1 MKILGI
7 DTSGLVGAVA
17 IADGDLLLS
26 QFSIQYKTTHSEILM
41 PMLDDVCKK
50 IHLDLKS
57 IDAIAV
63 AKGPGSFTGLRIGS
77 ATAKGL
83 ALALD
88 KPIIPVPTVDGIA
101 YNLYG
106 VEKIICPMMDAR
118 RNQVYTGLYTFVA
131 GTPEGKSLER
141 EFEMQIIH
149 EQFATSVEDIAARI
163 NEIGKPVVL
172 LGDGV
177 PVYRDQLDKLLKVP
191 YSIAP
196 MHQNRQNAAAL
207 VSLAMQYAAEGR
219 MVSADEFAPDYLR
232 LSQAEREAKEKDS
245 AGKAANTGEDVKS
258 GARAGDSSR
267 EEPLSEAEREKK
279 RREAR
284 KTPGIVRVREMTA
297 EDIEDAA
304 LLEKTNLGKEAW
316 TQKQL
321 IDALTRDDTI
331 YLVAVKAGRIVG
343 LCGVQNISGEGE
355 VTNVSVA
362 RDCRGEGI
370 GYKMVKQLLERGAGL
385 GIKDYTLEVR
395 AANEPAIHLYERLG
409 FKSEGVRPGFYD
421 EPKDDAV
428 IYWKRNNL

>member
-88 KPIIPVPTVDGIA
+88 KPIIPIPTVDGIA

-141 EFEMQIIH
+141 KFEMQIIH
-149 EQFATSVEDIAARI
+149 EQFATSVEDIASRI

-172 LGDGV
+172 LGDGI
-177 PVYRDQLDKLLKVP
+177 PVYRDQIDKLLKVP

-207 VSLAMQYAAEGR
+207 VSLAMHYASEGR
-219 MVSADEFAPDYLR
+219 MVSADEFVPDYLR
-232 LSQAEREAKEKDS
+232 LSQAEREATEKEDNKGQD
-245 AGKAANTGEDVKS
+245 
-258 GARAGDSSR
+258 
-267 EEPLSEAEREKK
+267 KK
-279 RREAR
+279 QQEAR
-284 KTPGIVRVREMTA
+284 KSPGVVRVREMTA

-331 YLVAVKAGRIVG
+331 YLVAAKAGRIVG

-355 VTNVSVA
+355 ITNVSVA

-370 GYKMVKQLLERGAGL
+370 GYKMVKQLLERGVGI

-395 AANEPAIHLYERLG
+395 ASNEPAIRLYEKLG
-409 FKSEGVRPGFYD
+409 FVSEGVRPNFYD

-428 IYWKRNNL
+428 IYWKRSKDENSDQ

>member
-17 IADGDLLLS
+17 IADGDMLVS
-26 QFSIQYKTTHSEILM
+26 QFQIQYKTTHSEILM

-88 KPIIPVPTVDGIA
+88 KPIIPIPTVDGIA

-118 RNQVYTGLYTFVA
+118 RNQVYTGLYTFVPN
-131 GTPEGKSLER
+131 TPEGKSLER
-141 EFEMQIIH
+141 TFDMQVIH
-149 EQFATSVEDIAARI
+149 EQFATSVEDIADKI
-163 NEIGKPVVL
+163 NQIGKPVAL

-177 PVYRDQLDKLLKVP
+177 PVYRDILEKLIKVP
-191 YSIAP
+191 FSVAP
-196 MHQNRQNAAAL
+196 IHQNRQNAAAL
-207 VSLAMQYAAEGR
+207 VALAMQYASDGR

-232 LSQAEREAKEKDS
+232 LSQAEREAKEKDE
-245 AGKAANTGEDVKS
+245 AGNS
-258 GARAGDSSR
+258 CDSDNSQ
-267 EEPLSEAEREKK
+267 KK
-279 RREAR
+279 LEAR
-284 KTPGIVRVREMTA
+284 KVPGIIRVREITA

-304 LLEKTNLGKEAW
+304 LLEKANLGKEAW
-316 TQKQL
+316 SQKQL
-321 IDALTRDDTI
+321 LDAITRDDTI
-331 YLVAVKAGRIVG
+331 YLVAVKSEKIVG

-355 VTNVSVA
+355 ITNVSVA
-362 RDCRGEGI
+362 SYCRGEGI
-370 GYKMVKQLLERGAGL
+370 GYKMLKQLIERGKGI

-395 AANEPAIHLYERLG
+395 AGNKSAISLYERLG

-428 IYWKRNNL
+428 IYWKREAT

>member
-88 KPIIPVPTVDGIA
+88 KPIIPIPTVDGIA

-141 EFEMQIIH
+141 EFEMQVIH
-149 EQFATSVEDIAARI
+149 EQFATSIEDIAGRI

-207 VSLAMQYAAEGR
+207 VALAMQYAAEGR

-245 AGKAANTGEDVKS
+245 AGAGNTDATSGKEDS
-258 GARAGDSSR
+258 LT
-267 EEPLSEAEREKK
+267 EEEREKK

-284 KTPGIVRVREMTA
+284 RTPGIIRVREMTA

-316 TQKQL
+316 SQKQL

-343 LCGVQNISGEGE
+343 LCGVQNISGDGE

-362 RDCRGEGI
+362 KDCRGEGI
-370 GYKMVKQLLERGAGL
+370 GYKMVKQLLERGAGI

-409 FKSEGVRPGFYD
+409 FKSEGVRPGFYE

-428 IYWKRNNL
+428 IYWKRSQD

>member
-41 PMLDDVCKK
+41 PMLDDICKK

-57 IDAIAV
+57 IDVIAV

-88 KPIIPVPTVDGIA
+88 KPIIPIPTVDGIA

-118 RNQVYTGLYTFVA
+118 RNQVYTGLYTFAA

-141 EFEMQIIH
+141 KFEMQIIH
-149 EQFATSVEDIAARI
+149 EQFATSVEDIASRI

-177 PVYRDQLDKLLKVP
+177 PVYRDQIDKLLKVP

-207 VSLAMQYAAEGR
+207 VSLAMQYASEGR

-232 LSQAEREAKEKDS
+232 LSQAEREAKEKKDNK
-245 AGKAANTGEDVKS
+245 GRDKKQQEVRKS
-258 GARAGDSSR
+258 
-267 EEPLSEAEREKK
+267 
-279 RREAR
+279 
-284 KTPGIVRVREMTA
+284 PGVVRVREMTA

-331 YLVAVKAGRIVG
+331 YLVAAKAGRIVG

-355 VTNVSVA
+355 ITNVSVA

-370 GYKMVKQLLERGAGL
+370 GYKMVKQLLERGVGI

-395 AANEPAIHLYERLG
+395 ASNEPAIRLYEKLG
-409 FKSEGVRPGFYD
+409 FVSEGVRPNFYD

-428 IYWKRNNL
+428 IYWKRSKDENSDQ

>member
-88 KPIIPVPTVDGIA
+88 KPIIPIPTVDGIA

-118 RNQVYTGLYTFVA
+118 RNQVYTGLYTFAA

-141 EFEMQIIH
+141 KFEMQIIH
-149 EQFATSVEDIAARI
+149 EQFATSVEDIASRI

-177 PVYRDQLDKLLKVP
+177 PVYRDQIDKLLKVP

-207 VSLAMQYAAEGR
+207 VSLAMQYASEGR

-232 LSQAEREAKEKDS
+232 LSQAEREAKEKKDNK
-245 AGKAANTGEDVKS
+245 GQDKKQQETRKS
-258 GARAGDSSR
+258 
-267 EEPLSEAEREKK
+267 
-279 RREAR
+279 
-284 KTPGIVRVREMTA
+284 PGLVRVREMTA

-331 YLVAVKAGRIVG
+331 YLVAAKAGRIVG

-355 VTNVSVA
+355 ITNVSVA

-370 GYKMVKQLLERGAGL
+370 GYKMVKQLLERGVGI

-395 AANEPAIHLYERLG
+395 ASNEPAIRLYERLG
-409 FKSEGVRPGFYD
+409 FVSEGVRPNFYD

-428 IYWKRNNL
+428 IYWKRSKDENSDQ

>member
-88 KPIIPVPTVDGIA
+88 KPIIPIPTVDGIA

-141 EFEMQIIH
+141 KFEMQIIH
-149 EQFATSVEDIAARI
+149 EQFATSVEDIASRI

-177 PVYRDQLDKLLKVP
+177 PVYRDQIDKLLKVP

-207 VSLAMQYAAEGR
+207 VSLAMQYASEGR

-232 LSQAEREAKEKDS
+232 LSQAEREAKEKKDNK
-245 AGKAANTGEDVKS
+245 GQDKKQQEVRKS
-258 GARAGDSSR
+258 
-267 EEPLSEAEREKK
+267 
-279 RREAR
+279 
-284 KTPGIVRVREMTA
+284 PGVVRVREMTA

-331 YLVAVKAGRIVG
+331 YLVAAKAGRIVG

-355 VTNVSVA
+355 ITNVSVA

-370 GYKMVKQLLERGAGL
+370 GYKMVKQLLERGVGI

-395 AANEPAIHLYERLG
+395 ASNEPAIRLYERLG
-409 FKSEGVRPGFYD
+409 FVSEGVRPNFYND
-421 EPKDDAV
+421 PKDDAV
-428 IYWKRNNL
+428 IYWKRSKDENSNQ

>member
-1 MKILGI
+1 
-7 DTSGLVGAVA
+7 
-17 IADGDLLLS
+17 
-26 QFSIQYKTTHSEILM
+26 M
-41 PMLDDVCKK
+41 PMLDDICKK

-88 KPIIPVPTVDGIA
+88 KPIIPIPTVDGIA

-141 EFEMQIIH
+141 KFEMQIIH
-149 EQFATSVEDIAARI
+149 EQFATSVEDIASRI

-177 PVYRDQLDKLLKVP
+177 PVYRDQIDKLLKVP

-207 VSLAMQYAAEGR
+207 VSLAMQYASEGR
-219 MVSADEFAPDYLR
+219 MVSADEFVPDYLR
-232 LSQAEREAKEKDS
+232 LSQAEREAKEKKDNK
-245 AGKAANTGEDVKS
+245 GQ
-258 GARAGDSSR
+258 
-267 EEPLSEAEREKK
+267 EKK
-279 RREAR
+279 QQETR
-284 KTPGIVRVREMTA
+284 KSPGLVRVREMTA

-331 YLVAVKAGRIVG
+331 YLVAAKAGRIVG

-355 VTNVSVA
+355 ITNISVA

-370 GYKMVKQLLERGAGL
+370 GYKMVKQLLERGVGI

-395 AANEPAIHLYERLG
+395 ASNEPAIRLYERLG
-409 FKSEGVRPGFYD
+409 FVSEGVRPNFYD

-428 IYWKRNNL
+428 IYWKRSKDENSDQ

>member
-88 KPIIPVPTVDGIA
+88 KPIIPIPTVDGIA

-141 EFEMQIIH
+141 KFEMQIIH
-149 EQFATSVEDIAARI
+149 EQFATSVEDIASRI

-177 PVYRDQLDKLLKVP
+177 PVYRDQIDKLLKVP

-207 VSLAMQYAAEGR
+207 VSLAMQYASEGR

-232 LSQAEREAKEKDS
+232 LSQAEREAKEKKDNK
-245 AGKAANTGEDVKS
+245 GQDKKQQETRKS
-258 GARAGDSSR
+258 
-267 EEPLSEAEREKK
+267 
-279 RREAR
+279 
-284 KTPGIVRVREMTA
+284 PGLVRVREMTA

-331 YLVAVKAGRIVG
+331 YLVAAKAGRIVG

-355 VTNVSVA
+355 ITNVSVA

-370 GYKMVKQLLERGAGL
+370 GYKMVKQLLERGVGI

-395 AANEPAIHLYERLG
+395 ASNEPAIRLYEKLG
-409 FKSEGVRPGFYD
+409 FVSEGVRPNFYD

-428 IYWKRNNL
+428 IYWKRSKDENSDQ

>member
-88 KPIIPVPTVDGIA
+88 KPIIPIPTVDGIA

-141 EFEMQIIH
+141 KFEMQIIH
-149 EQFATSVEDIAARI
+149 EQFATSVEDIASRI

-177 PVYRDQLDKLLKVP
+177 PVYRDQIDKLLKVP

-207 VSLAMQYAAEGR
+207 VSLAMQYASEGR

-232 LSQAEREAKEKDS
+232 LSQAEREAKEKKDNK
-245 AGKAANTGEDVKS
+245 GQDKKQQETRKS
-258 GARAGDSSR
+258 
-267 EEPLSEAEREKK
+267 
-279 RREAR
+279 
-284 KTPGIVRVREMTA
+284 PGLVRVREMTA

-331 YLVAVKAGRIVG
+331 YLVAAKAGRIVG

-355 VTNVSVA
+355 ITNVSVA

-370 GYKMVKQLLERGAGL
+370 GYKMVKQLLERGVGI

-395 AANEPAIHLYERLG
+395 ASNEPAIRLYERLG
-409 FKSEGVRPGFYD
+409 FVSEGVRPNFYD

-428 IYWKRNNL
+428 IYWKRSKDENSDQ